1 MSSIPFV
8 AVGNDDIDKMEELV
22 AKNPIWLNEFG
33 DRIEEYYAPRIHEMD
48 RFEQIV
54 ADMLALIDRMG
65 VRFEMHAFLFGDA
78 IPAFADD
85 LYKLKMKTENLQR
98 KYLKLR
104 DERNGS

>member
-8 AVGNDDIDKMEELV
+8 AVGYDDIDKMEELV

-33 DRIEEYYAPRIHEMD
+33 DRIEKYYAPRISKMD

-54 ADMLALIDRMG
+54 ADMLVLIYKMD
-65 VRFEMHAFLFGDA
+65 VRFKMQSFLFGYDMGA
-78 IPAFADD
+78 YAAD